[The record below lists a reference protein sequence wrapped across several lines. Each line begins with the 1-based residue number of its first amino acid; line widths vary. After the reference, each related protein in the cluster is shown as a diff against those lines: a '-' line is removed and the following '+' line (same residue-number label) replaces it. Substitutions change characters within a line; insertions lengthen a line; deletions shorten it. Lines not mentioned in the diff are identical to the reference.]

1 MPTRFSVDGVPS
13 AIYSICQPESWEG
26 GSVQKPSE
34 RQDTV
39 EHESP
44 ERIFKLCSFLWLIT
58 SQIYRTKVQGPLLQ
72 CSGAK
77 DHGTRAGEKGHAV
90 TMCPILCLGPTKCLG
105 LASTQGTKHE
115 KNNHREFFA
124 RKWCH
129 FTLLPPPSPSVSHTQ
144 CRVLH
149 GRCHPYFLTLS
160 TCWARKNCSGHLG
173 RPFPAPAPCL

>member
-72 CSGAK
+72 CSG
-77 DHGTRAGEKGHAV
+77 EKGHVV
-90 TMCPILCLGPTKCLG
+90 TLCPILCLGPTKCLG
-105 LASTQGTKHE
+105 LASTLGTKQE
-115 KNNHREFFA
+115 EEQ
-124 RKWCH
+124 
-129 FTLLPPPSPSVSHTQ
+129 LP
-144 CRVLH
+144 
-149 GRCHPYFLTLS
+149 
-160 TCWARKNCSGHLG
+160 
-173 RPFPAPAPCL
+173 